1 MRDAFSQVPMKI
13 IRPGSTQGHGWCF
26 NIGED
31 GGQSLYL
38 HTLQGI
44 CLCVIQFDPYYP
56 YHPGYYPHFIG
67 EESGAK

>member
-31 GGQSLYL
+31 GGQTLYL

-44 CLCVIQFDPYYP
+44 CLCVI
-56 YHPGYYPHFIG
+56 
-67 EESGAK
+67 